1 MERRTGIAF
10 AMLLMSLSS
19 VTYAACGSKPP
30 PPGSMA
36 GFASWVERLEAWVN
50 CVNSEQMERFWQ
62 NPTGNGGMAGKARID
77 EETTARYDQFLEE
90 IGQVQKRLEAG
101 QGAGPTS
108 GGSAAARRPASGGVD
123 CAALERE
130 ATARLYDIQARS
142 ERARGMCEQYQLAEE
157 MGEIGVEMYGNCP
170 ILDPAGT
177 QLAAA
182 QQMIVDARQGQRG
195 VCTR

>member
-1 MERRTGIAF
+1 MERCTGVAITI
-10 AMLLMSLSS
+10 LLMSFSS
-19 VTYAACGSKPP
+19 AAHAACGSKPP
-30 PPGSMA
+30 APASMA
-36 GFASWVERLEAWVN
+36 GFANWVERLEAWVN

-62 NPTGNGGMAGKARID
+62 NPTANGGMAGKARID

-90 IGQVQKRLEAG
+90 IGQVQRRLESG
-101 QGAGPTS
+101 QGAGSAS
-108 GGSAAARRPASGGVD
+108 GSNAAARRPASGGVD

-130 ATARLYDIQARS
+130 ATSRLYDIQARS

-182 QQMIVDARQGQRG
+182 QQMIEDARQGQRG